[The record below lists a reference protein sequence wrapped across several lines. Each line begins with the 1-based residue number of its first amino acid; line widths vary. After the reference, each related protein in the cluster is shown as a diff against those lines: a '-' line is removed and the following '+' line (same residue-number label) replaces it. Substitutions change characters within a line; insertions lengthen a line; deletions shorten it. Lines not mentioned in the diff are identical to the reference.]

1 MFATSVSS
9 IGAIYNDDT
18 LAEIGGSIPETW
30 SQVLELCELA
40 QTQGKVAYAL
50 GGQTTWVNQGVPMS
64 LIPTLLYREN
74 QDWNEQRVAGETTFA
89 ETPGWIETMEKYKE
103 MFERGCF
110 NESPAGTSLEQSVQ
124 LIADREAAGVLQV
137 AWYIGQ
143 FQQAAPDDSFSLAA
157 LPATEDPSETILT
170 TASISG
176 AGINAH
182 GDNVELDPTPIGFL
196 EALDQVWDS

>member
-30 SQVLELCELA
+30 SQALELCELA

-74 QDWNEQRVAGETTFA
+74 QHWNEQRVAGETTFA
-89 ETPGWIETMEKYKE
+89 ETPGWIETMEKY
-103 MFERGCF
+103 
-110 NESPAGTSLEQSVQ
+110 
-124 LIADREAAGVLQV
+124 
-137 AWYIGQ
+137 
-143 FQQAAPDDSFSLAA
+143 
-157 LPATEDPSETILT
+157 
-170 TASISG
+170 
-176 AGINAH
+176 
-182 GDNVELDPTPIGFL
+182 
-196 EALDQVWDS
+196 